1 MFHCKSEQLELT
13 ILTCLVDLRFSLI
26 STLQEQSGIL
36 SWWITLFVSEDLLR
50 TYQGLVYPGFFLA
63 ADRIQKVD
71 VDVDTARTCTMTSD
85 KLDLPVQTQSR
96 NVQLRFLHLSY
107 SCSSAINIVFDR
119 NEVAISIITLKLLLH
134 TQVIKRGL
142 FTNTL
147 QRHSFSF
154 VNSMALNVP
163 SMCKLF
169 SSPTDLCDSSYPYV
183 LISLSGEVPFPEKFY
198 HYTELKKC

>member
-1 MFHCKSEQLELT
+1 M
-13 ILTCLVDLRFSLI
+13 DLRFSLI
-26 STLQEQSGIL
+26 STLQEESGIL
-36 SWWITLFVSEDLLR
+36 TWWITLFVSEDLLR

-71 VDVDTARTCTMTSD
+71 VGVDVDMARTCTMTSD
-85 KLDLPVQTQSR
+85 KLVDLRVQTQSG
-96 NVQLRFLHLSY
+96 NVQLWCLRLSY
-107 SCSSAINIVFDR
+107 SCSSTIKIVFEG
-119 NEVAISIITLKLLLH
+119 NEVTISIITLKLLIH
-134 TQVIKRGL
+134 IQVIKRGL

-154 VNSMALNVP
+154 VNSMALNVL

-169 SSPTDLCDSSYPYV
+169 SSPTDLCECSYPYV
-183 LISLSGEVPFPEKFY
+183 LISLSGEVPFPEKIY